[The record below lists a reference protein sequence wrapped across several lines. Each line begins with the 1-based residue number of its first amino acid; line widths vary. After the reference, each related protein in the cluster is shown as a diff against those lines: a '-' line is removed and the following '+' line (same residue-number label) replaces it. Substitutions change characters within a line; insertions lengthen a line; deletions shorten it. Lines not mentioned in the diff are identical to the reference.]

1 MGMDVT
7 MKGMGRMKMDDSTTL
22 VQVVKPANCC

>member
-1 MGMDVT
+1 MDVI